1 MIANDRHELIWDFRW
16 SQAQLQRGSVGM
28 LAMPDDDS
36 LFALQAQGRGARSQA
51 GFDVRL
57 PSPFMD
63 TAMMTAD
70 GWQRRPLAQ
79 GHALRLGSQMWAT
92 LPPELQAPLAGAAD
106 PANPLRLRIN
116 STGSGVDEIP
126 WEWLAMNDQ
135 RCFALDPAVRL
146 LRSVPVHYPEPPL
159 TVAPPLRVLLVTTN
173 PKDERLLQ
181 GWVELD
187 AIRSGLGGDGYSVR
201 VLDETTREALVRA
214 LADEPHVVHYVG
226 HAAVGQGSGYLIL
239 HDASGGSSWLSAA
252 ELARLLPPSVRL
264 LCLSTCFT
272 APNYN
277 VAGLPRLGHSPADL
291 HLPTTLV
298 NQYAVTEPGV
308 RAFWARFYPSLLET
322 AGDAVEALHRARL
335 DAAAAAPATADWA
348 SFSLVVRDRVGR
360 PFRFDAAG
368 ASNPERFAT
377 EIQAQ
382 FSARL
387 ASELAMRIQELG
399 INVSGSLARGH
410 EKVFAQLDALHKKID

>member
-1 MIANDRHELIWDFRW
+1 MIAKDFDEVIWDFRW

-28 LAMPDDDS
+28 LPVPDDDS
-36 LFALQAQGRGARSQA
+36 LFALQGQRRGERSET
-51 GFDVRL
+51 GFDVWL

-70 GWQRRPLAQ
+70 GWQRRPLALE
-79 GHALRLGSQMWAT
+79 HALRLGSQMWTT
-92 LPPELQAPLAGAAD
+92 LPADLQAPLAAAAD
-106 PANPLRLRIN
+106 IAHPFRLRIN

-126 WEWLAMNDQ
+126 WEWLTIDGQ
-135 RCFALDPAVRL
+135 RSFALDPAVRL
-146 LRSVPVHYPEPPL
+146 LRSVPVPYPEPPL

-181 GWVELD
+181 GWTELD
-187 AIRSGLGGDGYSVR
+187 AIRGGLDGGGYAVR
-201 VLDETTREALVRA
+201 VLDETTRDALVRA

-239 HDASGGSSWLSAA
+239 HDLSGGSSWLSAA

-264 LCLSTCFT
+264 MCLSTCFT

-277 VAGLPRLGHSPADL
+277 VAGLSRLAHSSAEL
-291 HLPTTLV
+291 HLPTTLI
-298 NQYAVTEPGV
+298 NQYAVTEAGV
-308 RAFWARFYPSLLET
+308 RAFWRRFYPTLLKT
-322 AGDAVEALHRARL
+322 AGDAVEALHRARA
-335 DAAAAAPATADWA
+335 DAAAAAPTTADWA
-348 SFSLVVRDRVGR
+348 SFSLIVRDRIGR

-368 ASNPERFAT
+368 VANPDRFAS
-377 EIQAQ
+377 EVQAQ

-387 ASELAMRIQELG
+387 ASELALRIRELG
-399 INVSGSLARGH
+399 SNASGSLMRGH
-410 EKVFAQLDALHKKID
+410 EKVFTQLGELQKKID